1 MENALWGLLG
11 TVVGAAVSISTA
23 VIASKNAAS
32 LQSAAAILER
42 KEKSRA
48 FQRDTLIELQHAVQE
63 ELRSVSLV
71 YLADE
76 AAFRSSGSW
85 GRNLLGEELNNRVHL
100 AGIRTLLL
108 TERVADDGLRDH
120 IKSLRNLLAKVQIET
135 DSAVAK
141 SAYLTAINTGILVME
156 HIGKLLRSLYP
167 SS

>member
-1 MENALWGLLG
+1 MG
-11 TVVGAAVSISTA
+11 TVVGAAVSISTV
-23 VIASKNAAS
+23 VIASKNATS
-32 LQSAAAILER
+32 LQSTAAILER

-48 FQRDTLIELQHAVQE
+48 FQRDTLLELQHAVQ
-63 ELRSVSLV
+63 
-71 YLADE
+71 D
-76 AAFRSSGSW
+76 RSSGSW

-135 DSAVAK
+135 DSAIAK
-141 SAYLTAINTGILVME
+141 SAYLTAINMGILIME
-156 HIGKLLRSLYP
+156 HIGRLLRSLYP